1 MNTQPLIDRQSISQI
16 IDAAK
21 ASRARL
27 MDGKVSTYNSVKV
40 GEAVRWG
47 GLTALVAF
55 GLAFISSRE
64 VNVNHAG
71 LTTTNHR
78 TFNRYY

>member
-40 GEAVRWG
+40 GEAV
-47 GLTALVAF
+47 AF